1 MTNRQGAFGFAATDC
16 HALLSVA
23 DGTGRPNGTEC
34 VTLLIVLN
42 QVRAINV
49 FDSEHHFL

>member
-1 MTNRQGAFGFAATDC
+1 MTKRQGAFSFAATDC

-34 VTLLIVLN
+34 VTLLIVLSLF
-42 QVRAINV
+42 RAINV
-49 FDSEHHFL
+49 LDSEHYFL